1 MEKNKDLVILGKQ
14 LRLQRVKNGLTQV
27 ELASKAALD
36 RNYVGMIERGE
47 RNPSYLSLQE
57 ISKEGE
63 AGRKKIAKVLNIT
76 VGELLTL

>member
-14 LRLQRVKNGLTQV
+14 LRLQRIKNGLTQV

-47 RNPSYLSLQE
+47 RNPSYLSLL
-57 ISKEGE
+57 
-63 AGRKKIAKVLNIT
+63 KIAKVLNIT
-76 VGELLTL
+76 VGELLTM

>member
-47 RNPSYLSLQE
+47 RNPSYLSLL
-57 ISKEGE
+57 
-63 AGRKKIAKVLNIT
+63 KIAKVLNIT

>member
-47 RNPSYLSLQE
+47 RNPSYLSLL
-57 ISKEGE
+57 
-63 AGRKKIAKVLNIT
+63 KIAKVLNIT
-76 VGELLTL
+76 VGELLTM